1 MPELTEKDVDHL
13 PVLKATCLKFIFM
26 FFNQIPQDHTQN
38 FLGLLSEFLKS
49 MNLVNQ
55 SYAAACIE
63 KLLAKKDKNG
73 MQLLKRESVDQNIIM
88 SLLSNLCNLLSE

>member
-1 MPELTEKDVDHL
+1 
-13 PVLKATCLKFIFM
+13 
-26 FFNQIPQDHTQN
+26 
-38 FLGLLSEFLKS
+38 

-73 MQLLKRESVDQNIIM
+73 VQLLKRESVDQNIIM
-88 SLLSNLCNLLSE
+88 SLLSNLCNLLNE